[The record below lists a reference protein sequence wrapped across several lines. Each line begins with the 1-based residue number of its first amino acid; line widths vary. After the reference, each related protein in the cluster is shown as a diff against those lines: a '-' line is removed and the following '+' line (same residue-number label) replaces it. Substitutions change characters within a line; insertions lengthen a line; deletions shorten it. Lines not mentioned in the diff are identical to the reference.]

1 MGYTNVNNPIT
12 IDESATNWYT
22 QTISRQARS
31 LIPKEFEKL
40 PAFDT
45 VKFSHRKSFGP
56 IVDTHWPQDASE
68 MVLTLGTFDAPSLE
82 LKPPVYIYVRGLKNH
97 HIGYF
102 YVNSDSSVHRVQPS
116 GLRHVDIDEPFC
128 DVGDHSVVAG
138 HIEVIENYSHFWM
151 DFSKACGFIANSGV
165 RPKPRAKAQK
175 QEPKTVP
182 VSAATSVPGPE
193 ATDLTHDTFASRK
206 RTGDDGPTPT
216 AAKIKRRDYSHIIH
230 PSHSTIRRSLSPEY
244 PIMTISAEARLAN
257 SERTNAP
264 LRAEIDTQARAVE
277 QLRAQMTVNRQLSA
291 QVNGLTA
298 EISRV
303 KNESMFSQNAYRG
316 IQVQHDELAERH
328 ANTLHNENALRDQLG
343 QTQARCAQA
352 ERRSKALEKE
362 VEGLKQRMRRAG
374 EALDISAF

>member
-128 DVGDHSVVAG
+128 DVGDHSVGEQTVYNRIRAMALYFFLVAG

-216 AAKIKRRDYSHIIH
+216 A
-230 PSHSTIRRSLSPEY
+230 
-244 PIMTISAEARLAN
+244 EARLAN
-257 SERTNAP
+257 SERTNTP

-277 QLRAQMTVNRQLSA
+277 QLRAQMTVNHQLLA

-316 IQVQHDELAERH
+316 IQVQYDELAERH

-343 QTQARCAQA
+343 QIQARCAQA
-352 ERRSKALEKE
+352 ERRSKVLEKE

-374 EALDISAF
+374 EALDVSAF